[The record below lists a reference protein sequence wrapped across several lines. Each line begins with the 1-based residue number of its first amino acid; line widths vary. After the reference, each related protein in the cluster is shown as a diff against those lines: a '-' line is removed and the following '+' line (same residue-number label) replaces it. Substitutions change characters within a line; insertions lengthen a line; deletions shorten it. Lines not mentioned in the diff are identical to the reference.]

1 MTLLSRKFAIS
12 AIAALAFGGNTAL
25 AQSAYDDAACR
36 QYADAQTAPMRAQ
49 ATNQAVGNTLLG
61 AGVGAAIGGAVGG
74 GRGAGIG
81 AASGA
86 VLGTMGGAANAQ
98 NANDYIA
105 QQYSAYYYSCMQA
118 RSGPPAAAPAYQPA
132 PAYPYT
138 PASRY

>member
-1 MTLLSRKFAIS
+1 MTPLPRKFTP
-12 AIAALAFGGNTAL
+12 ALATVLTLCAGAAW

-49 ATNQAVGNTLLG
+49 ASNQAVGNTLLG
-61 AGVGAAIGGAVGG
+61 AGLGAAIGGAVGG

-98 NANDYIA
+98 GANDYIA
-105 QQYSAYYYSCMQA
+105 QQYSGYYYSCMRA
-118 RSGPPAAAPAYQPA
+118 RSAPPPGYAPA
-132 PAYPYT
+132 PAYGYP
-138 PASRY
+138 PPR